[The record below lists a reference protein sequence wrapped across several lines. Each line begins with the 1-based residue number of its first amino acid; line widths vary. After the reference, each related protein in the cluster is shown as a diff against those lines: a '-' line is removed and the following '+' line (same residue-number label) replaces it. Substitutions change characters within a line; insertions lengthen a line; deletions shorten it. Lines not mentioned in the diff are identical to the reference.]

1 MCPRLTTPL
10 TDNTIK
16 KCKAIDKDVVLS
28 DGYGLQLRVKPS
40 GSKLW
45 NYNYYHPL
53 TKKRTN
59 ISLGSYPATSLKR
72 AREAATE
79 QRGLVER
86 GIDPKT
92 YREEQRLAELKVSE
106 YTLRKVAEEW
116 LNVKKHN
123 ITENHATKIWGS
135 LERHVFPSIGNYPLA
150 QIKAPLVIAIF
161 RPIEAKGNL
170 ETVKRLSQRL
180 NEVFNFAVNCGY
192 TDSNPLSGIKAAFKK
207 PKKESMASIK
217 PEELNELM
225 RTLAQASI
233 KRTTRCLIEWQ
244 LHTMT
249 RPSEA
254 AMTEWAEIDFKNQVW
269 TIPANKMK
277 KRREHKIPLT
287 PQMLAILKVMEPI
300 SHNRRY
306 VFPSDREP
314 SKHCHTQTA
323 NMALKRMG
331 FKDRLVS
338 HGLRAL
344 ASTTL
349 NNQNF
354 DSDLIESALAHVDQN
369 QVRAAYNRS
378 DYLERRREMMCW
390 WSGHIDEAAKG
401 SLSVTGIKQLKVI

>member
-16 KCKAIDKDVVLS
+16 KCKATDKDLVLS
-28 DGYGLQLRVKPS
+28 DGNGLQLRVRAT
-40 GSKLW
+40 GSKHW
-45 NYNYYHPL
+45 NFNYYHPI
-53 TKKRTN
+53 TKKRVN
-59 ISLGSYPATSLKR
+59 ISLGSYPATSLKT
-72 AREAATE
+72 ARELALE

-86 GIDPKT
+86 GIDPKIH
-92 YREEQRLAELKVSE
+92 REEQRLAQLKVNE

-116 LNVKKHN
+116 LNVKKHD
-123 ITENHATKIWGS
+123 ITENHASKVWGS
-135 LERHVFPSIGNYPLA
+135 LERHVFPSLGNYALE

-161 RPIEAKGNL
+161 RPIEATGSL
-170 ETVKRLSQRL
+170 ETVRRLSQRL
-180 NEVFNFAVNCGY
+180 NEIFNFAVNCGY
-192 TDSNPLSGIKAAFKK
+192 TDANPLSGIKAAFKK
-207 PKKESMASIK
+207 PKKENMASIK

-233 KRTTRCLIEWQ
+233 KRVTRCLLEWQ
-244 LHTMT
+244 LHTIT

-254 AMTEWAEIDFKNQVW
+254 ATAEWAEIDYKNKVW
-269 TIPANKMK
+269 TIPASKMK
-277 KRREHKIPLT
+277 RRREHKIPLT
-287 PQMLAILKVMEPI
+287 PQMLEILKVMEPI

-306 VFPSDREP
+306 IFPSDRDP
-314 SKHCHTQTA
+314 RSHCNTQTA
-323 NMALKRMG
+323 NMALRRMG

-354 DSDLIESALAHVDQN
+354 DSDLIESALSHVDQN

-378 DYLERRREMMCW
+378 DFLERRREMMCW
-390 WSGHIDEAAKG
+390 WSEHIEKTAEG
-401 SLSVTGIKQLKVI
+401 NLSVTRLK